1 MLVILQNCISHFLH
15 WTSCQYVCCIE
26 SKICTNLY
34 NWQCDYL
41 FNCENY
47 VCIFCFVVR
56 KKKKKHQNITLC
68 EEWQGMLF
76 GKPCSSDHQCKQ
88 CWWAPEPVGLGSKS
102 SWSCCGIL
110 VYPHKKQGC
119 FLAQLPPHDLN
130 TCWFLS
136 VLCPLNGCI
145 FQVRQHMQI
154 KNHKKIKITIYKT
167 DQKKFSFIFF

>member
-1 MLVILQNCISHFLH
+1 MCAVSKVKYALIYIIDNVIIFLIVK
-15 WTSCQYVCCIE
+15 TMYV
-26 SKICTNLY
+26 SSVL
-34 NWQCDYL
+34 WWG
-41 FNCENY
+41 
-47 VCIFCFVVR
+47 
-56 KKKKKHQNITLC
+56 KKKKHQNITLC

-88 CWWAPEPVGLGSKS
+88 CWWAPDPVGLGSKS

-119 FLAQLPPHDLN
+119 FLAQLSPHDLN

-167 DQKKFSFIFF
+167 DQKKFSIIFF

>member
-1 MLVILQNCISHFLH
+1 MCAVLKVKYALIYIIGNVIIFLIVK
-15 WTSCQYVCCIE
+15 TMYV
-26 SKICTNLY
+26 SSVL
-34 NWQCDYL
+34 WWG
-41 FNCENY
+41 
-47 VCIFCFVVR
+47 
-56 KKKKKHQNITLC
+56 KKKKHQNITLC

-154 KNHKKIKITIYKT
+154 KNLKKIKITIYKT
-167 DQKKFSFIFF
+167 DQKKFSIIFF

>member
-1 MLVILQNCISHFLH
+1 MCAVSKVKYALIYIIDNVIIFLIVK
-15 WTSCQYVCCIE
+15 TMYV
-26 SKICTNLY
+26 SSVL
-34 NWQCDYL
+34 WWG
-41 FNCENY
+41 
-47 VCIFCFVVR
+47 
-56 KKKKKHQNITLC
+56 KKKKHQNITLC

-88 CWWAPEPVGLGSKS
+88 CWWAPDPVGLGSKS

-167 DQKKFSFIFF
+167 DQKKFSIIFF

>member
-1 MLVILQNCISHFLH
+1 MCAVLKVKYALIYIIGNVIIFLIVK
-15 WTSCQYVCCIE
+15 TMYV
-26 SKICTNLY
+26 SSVL
-34 NWQCDYL
+34 WWG
-41 FNCENY
+41 
-47 VCIFCFVVR
+47 
-56 KKKKKHQNITLC
+56 KKKKHQNITLC

-167 DQKKFSFIFF
+167 DQKKFSIIFF

>member
-1 MLVILQNCISHFLH
+1 MCAVSKVKYALIYIIGNVIIFLIVK
-15 WTSCQYVCCIE
+15 TMYV
-26 SKICTNLY
+26 SSVL
-34 NWQCDYL
+34 WWG
-41 FNCENY
+41 
-47 VCIFCFVVR
+47 
-56 KKKKKHQNITLC
+56 KKKKHQNITLC

-154 KNHKKIKITIYKT
+154 KNLKKIKITIYKT

>member
-1 MLVILQNCISHFLH
+1 MCAVLKVKYALIYIIGNVIIFLIVK
-15 WTSCQYVCCIE
+15 TMYV
-26 SKICTNLY
+26 SSVL
-34 NWQCDYL
+34 WWG
-41 FNCENY
+41 
-47 VCIFCFVVR
+47 
-56 KKKKKHQNITLC
+56 KKKKHQNITLC

-119 FLAQLPPHDLN
+119 FLAQLSPHDLN

-167 DQKKFSFIFF
+167 DQKKFSIIFF

>member
-1 MLVILQNCISHFLH
+1 MCAVSKVKYALIYIIDNVIIFLIVK
-15 WTSCQYVCCIE
+15 TMYV
-26 SKICTNLY
+26 SSVL
-34 NWQCDYL
+34 WWG
-41 FNCENY
+41 
-47 VCIFCFVVR
+47 
-56 KKKKKHQNITLC
+56 KKKKHQNITLC

-167 DQKKFSFIFF
+167 DQKKFSIIFF

>member
-56 KKKKKHQNITLC
+56 KKKKHQNITLC

-154 KNHKKIKITIYKT
+154 KNLKKIKITIYKT

>member
-1 MLVILQNCISHFLH
+1 MCAVSKVKYALIYIIGNVIIFLIVK
-15 WTSCQYVCCIE
+15 TMYV
-26 SKICTNLY
+26 SSVL
-34 NWQCDYL
+34 WWG
-41 FNCENY
+41 
-47 VCIFCFVVR
+47 
-56 KKKKKHQNITLC
+56 KKKKHQNITLC

-154 KNHKKIKITIYKT
+154 KNLKKIKITIYKT
-167 DQKKFSFIFF
+167 DQKKFSIIFF

>member
-1 MLVILQNCISHFLH
+1 MCAVSKVKYALIYIIDNVIIFLIVK
-15 WTSCQYVCCIE
+15 TMYV
-26 SKICTNLY
+26 SSVL
-34 NWQCDYL
+34 WWG
-41 FNCENY
+41 
-47 VCIFCFVVR
+47 
-56 KKKKKHQNITLC
+56 KKKKHQNITLC

-154 KNHKKIKITIYKT
+154 KNLKKIKITIYKT
-167 DQKKFSFIFF
+167 DQKKFSIIFF

>member
-1 MLVILQNCISHFLH
+1 MCAVLKVKYALIYIIGNVIIFLIVK
-15 WTSCQYVCCIE
+15 TMYV
-26 SKICTNLY
+26 SSVL
-34 NWQCDYL
+34 WWG
-41 FNCENY
+41 
-47 VCIFCFVVR
+47 
-56 KKKKKHQNITLC
+56 KKKKHQNITLC

-88 CWWAPEPVGLGSKS
+88 CWWAPDPVGLGSKS

-119 FLAQLPPHDLN
+119 FLAQLSPHDLN

-154 KNHKKIKITIYKT
+154 KNLKKIKITIYKT
-167 DQKKFSFIFF
+167 DQKKFSIIFF

>member
-1 MLVILQNCISHFLH
+1 MCAVSKVKYALIYIIDNVIIFLIVK
-15 WTSCQYVCCIE
+15 TMYV
-26 SKICTNLY
+26 SSVL
-34 NWQCDYL
+34 WWG
-41 FNCENY
+41 
-47 VCIFCFVVR
+47 
-56 KKKKKHQNITLC
+56 KKKKHQNITLC

>member
-1 MLVILQNCISHFLH
+1 MCAVSKVKYALIYIIDNVIIFLIVK
-15 WTSCQYVCCIE
+15 TMYV
-26 SKICTNLY
+26 SSVL
-34 NWQCDYL
+34 WWG
-41 FNCENY
+41 
-47 VCIFCFVVR
+47 
-56 KKKKKHQNITLC
+56 KKKKHQNITLC

-119 FLAQLPPHDLN
+119 FLAQLSPHDLN

-167 DQKKFSFIFF
+167 DQKKFSIIFF

>member
-1 MLVILQNCISHFLH
+1 MCAVLKVKYALIYIIGNVIIFLIVK
-15 WTSCQYVCCIE
+15 TMYV
-26 SKICTNLY
+26 SSVL
-34 NWQCDYL
+34 WWG
-41 FNCENY
+41 
-47 VCIFCFVVR
+47 
-56 KKKKKHQNITLC
+56 KKKTHQNITLC

-88 CWWAPEPVGLGSKS
+88 CWWAPDPVGLGSKS

-119 FLAQLPPHDLN
+119 FLAQLSPHDLN

-154 KNHKKIKITIYKT
+154 KNLKKIKITIYKT
-167 DQKKFSFIFF
+167 DQKKFSIIFF

>member
-1 MLVILQNCISHFLH
+1 MCAVSKVKYALIYIIDNVIIFLIVK
-15 WTSCQYVCCIE
+15 TMYV
-26 SKICTNLY
+26 SSVL
-34 NWQCDYL
+34 WWG
-41 FNCENY
+41 
-47 VCIFCFVVR
+47 
-56 KKKKKHQNITLC
+56 KKKKHQNITLC

-88 CWWAPEPVGLGSKS
+88 CWWAPDPVGLGSKS

-154 KNHKKIKITIYKT
+154 KNLKKIKITIYKT
-167 DQKKFSFIFF
+167 DQKKFSIIFF

>member
-1 MLVILQNCISHFLH
+1 MCAVSKVKYALIYIIDNVIIFLIVK
-15 WTSCQYVCCIE
+15 TMYV
-26 SKICTNLY
+26 SSVL
-34 NWQCDYL
+34 WWG
-41 FNCENY
+41 
-47 VCIFCFVVR
+47 
-56 KKKKKHQNITLC
+56 KKKKHQNITLC

-154 KNHKKIKITIYKT
+154 KNLKKIKITIYKT

>member
-1 MLVILQNCISHFLH
+1 MCAVSKVKYALIYIIGNVIIFLIVK
-15 WTSCQYVCCIE
+15 TMYV
-26 SKICTNLY
+26 SSVL
-34 NWQCDYL
+34 WWG
-41 FNCENY
+41 
-47 VCIFCFVVR
+47 
-56 KKKKKHQNITLC
+56 KKKKHQNITLC

>member
-1 MLVILQNCISHFLH
+1 M
-15 WTSCQYVCCIE
+15 
-26 SKICTNLY
+26 
-34 NWQCDYL
+34 YL
-41 FNCENY
+41 L
-47 VCIFCFVVR
+47 FCGEE
-56 KKKKKHQNITLC
+56 KKKHQNITLC

-130 TCWFLS
+130 TC
-136 VLCPLNGCI
+136 
-145 FQVRQHMQI
+145 
-154 KNHKKIKITIYKT
+154 
-167 DQKKFSFIFF
+167 

>member
-56 KKKKKHQNITLC
+56 KKKTHQNITLC

-88 CWWAPEPVGLGSKS
+88 CWWAPDPVGLGSKS

-154 KNHKKIKITIYKT
+154 KNLKKIKITIYKT